1 MNELWTVL
9 AAVTLSSAGPIAK
22 FQSRPPL
29 AEYDSAVQAG
39 DVERCLID
47 LPQAPAP
54 SVYRQPDRPDDVML
68 IWFKAPEVGGAILYR
83 VDLHRTATGTH
94 VRSWMPAKQV
104 AECAP
109 KAG

>member
-1 MNELWTVL
+1 MTALFAITL
-9 AAVTLSSAGPIAK
+9 AASGLLTGLAGKAV
-22 FQSRPPL
+22 Q
-29 AEYDSAVQAG
+29 AEYDSSATMG
-39 DVERCLID
+39 DAERCLID
-47 LPQAPAP
+47 VGDFGPPL
-54 SVYRQPDRPDDVML
+54 VYRQPDRPDDVTL
-68 IWFKAPEVGGAILYR
+68 IWLKWGEFAGAGRGR